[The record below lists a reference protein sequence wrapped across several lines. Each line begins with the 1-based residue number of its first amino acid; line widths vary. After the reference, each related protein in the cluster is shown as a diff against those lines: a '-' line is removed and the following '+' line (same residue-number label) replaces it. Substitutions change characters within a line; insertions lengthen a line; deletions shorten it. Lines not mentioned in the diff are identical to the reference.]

1 MYRRMALVV
10 LLLLAGLTAGIALG
24 YLPVSAPLQ
33 ALRTGLFLSLPAWA
47 RPENVGGG
55 PGMAVIL
62 LLGNLAP
69 LVVVVGAIWLSAL
82 HPGRRY
88 SAAAASLRYGLAIG
102 VVGLALVV
110 LYMKAD
116 RAAGA
121 IMALATQSARPP
133 IVIFAANQLPHA
145 AFAWM
150 AVAMILA
157 APLYTLARTLQV
169 GGMRRA
175 TFEAWAELRR
185 HLLVAGLLLA
195 VAALVEVYLT
205 PAVTTWL
212 LR

>member
-1 MYRRMALVV
+1 MYRKLTLVV
-10 LLLLAGLTAGIALG
+10 LLLLAGLTAGIAFG
-24 YLPVSAPLQ
+24 YLPVSPALQ
-33 ALRTGLFLSLPAWA
+33 SLRTGLFLSLPAWV

-55 PGMAVIL
+55 PAMALIL

-69 LVVVVGAIWLSAL
+69 LVVVAGAIWLSAL

-88 SAAAASLRYGLAIG
+88 SASATSVRYGIAIG
-102 VVGLALVV
+102 SMGLALVV

-116 RAAGA
+116 NAAGA
-121 IMALATQSARPP
+121 VTALATQSAKPLV
-133 IVIFAANQLPHA
+133 VIFAANQLPHA

-150 AVAMILA
+150 AVSVVLA
-157 APLYTLARTLQV
+157 APLYTLARTMQV
-169 GGMRRA
+169 GSMRRA
-175 TFEAWAELRR
+175 TFEARAELRR
-185 HLLVAGLLLA
+185 YLMVGGLLLA